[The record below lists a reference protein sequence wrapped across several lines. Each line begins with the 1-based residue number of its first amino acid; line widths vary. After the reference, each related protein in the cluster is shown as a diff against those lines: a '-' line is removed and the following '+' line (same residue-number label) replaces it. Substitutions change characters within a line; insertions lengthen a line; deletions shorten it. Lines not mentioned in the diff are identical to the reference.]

1 MVRKG
6 SAVGIRLASANTAGE
21 DTDPVVAGTDLVAV
35 VAGTDLGED
44 TDQATDQVVE
54 EGTDLVATGIDL
66 AATGIDPE
74 GATNLVATGI
84 DLAAISFDPKGATSL
99 DSASIEVVVGLAVV
113 GTAEQVVHTT
123 VVDTIPEDITILA
136 VVKEALAVRTAVS

>member
-1 MVRKG
+1 VVRKG
-6 SAVGIRLASANTAGE
+6 SAVGIRLASANTAAGE
-21 DTDPVVAGTDLVAV
+21 DTDPVVAGTDLVVV
-35 VAGTDLGED
+35 VAGTDPGED
-44 TDQATDQVVE
+44 TDQVVE

-113 GTAEQVVHTT
+113 GTAEEVVHTT

-136 VVKEALAVRTAVS
+136 VIREGLAVRTAVS